1 MSQSIVII
9 GGGIAGLMNAY
20 YLKKAGHD
28 VKLIDKDDI
37 TDNTSFGNAGL
48 LSAFEKAP
56 LASPGIISKTI
67 KLMLQGKSPVIINP
81 TLEPKIYKWLFRF
94 MASTTKA
101 RLKKSLILF
110 EKYGEQTLNEY
121 KRIIKEDSLD
131 FDFAHDGVYVVFTEK
146 KSYEEKL
153 AVANDTKKY
162 EILNYEEAKE
172 NLGFVK
178 NNIEGIINFKR
189 NARMNPGKFMLAM
202 KKRLQDMGVKFVLNE
217 EILDWEIENKKI
229 KKAIGKKDTYTAD
242 TFILATGADINLAKK
257 LGNNLM
263 LTPAKGYNLTFKI
276 DEAIKPKQCI
286 MFSDL
291 FIIATPRS
299 QDMRLTSKLEIAS
312 NDPKVVKKRIDSILD
327 NLKSHTIDFEM
338 RDVKEWTGFRPL
350 TPNDMPLIGRDENYR
365 NLVHAMGYGWLG
377 MTFGPSL
384 AMMLENIITKD
395 LENSQSDDILLF
407 SGFYQGC
414 L

>member
-9 GGGIAGLMNAY
+9 GGGIAGLTNAY
-20 YLKKAGHD
+20 YLKKSGHD
-28 VKLIDKDDI
+28 VKLISKDDI

-81 TLEPKIYKWLFRF
+81 ALDPKIYKWLFRF
-94 MASTTKA
+94 TASTTKA
-101 RLKKSLILF
+101 RLKKSLIFF
-110 EKYGEQTLNEY
+110 ERYGERTLREY
-121 KRIIKEDSLD
+121 ERIISEDGLD
-131 FDFAHDGVYVVFTEK
+131 FDYARDGVYVVFTEK
-146 KSYEEKL
+146 NSYEEKL
-153 AVANDTKKY
+153 LHVNDDSKY
-162 EILNYEEAKE
+162 DVLSYEEAKA

-178 NNIEGIINFKR
+178 DNVEGIINFKR
-189 NARMNPGKFMLAM
+189 NAKINPGKLMLGL
-202 KKRLQDMGVKFVLNE
+202 KQKVQEMGVEFILNE
-217 EILDWEIENKKI
+217 EIVDWVIENKKI
-229 KKAIGKKDTYTAD
+229 KKAIGRKNTYKAD

-257 LGNNLM
+257 LGNDLM
-263 LTPAKGYNLTFKI
+263 LTPAKGYSLTFKMNEGI
-276 DEAIKPKQCI
+276 MPKQSI
-286 MFSDL
+286 MFNDL

-299 QDMRLTSKLEIAS
+299 KDMRLTSKLEIAS
-312 NDPKVVKKRIDSILD
+312 NNPNIVKSRIDSILT
-327 NLKSHTIDFEM
+327 NLRHHTVDFEM
-338 RDVKEWTGFRPL
+338 RDVKTWTGFRPL
-350 TPNDMPLIGRDENYR
+350 TPNDMPLIGRDEKYR

-377 MTFGPSL
+377 MTFGPAL
-384 AMMLENIITKD
+384 AQILENIITND